1 MSAGPDDNLRRVEIV
16 VSLWIRDDAD
26 VVEVV
31 QEMDYHFTHAAIV
44 DSCIEDILTEI

>member
-26 VVEVV
+26 VQDVV
-31 QEMDYHFTHAAIV
+31 GDMDYSFDHPAIRNTEIV
-44 DSCIEDILTEI
+44 DILTEI